1 VEVSVR
7 SLLLVALM
15 VSGCS
20 GVVRNE
26 GFRATVSQAQDRA
39 LNGRFESSGGASCGV
54 VGPRGTELRLV
65 GDAVTVSVDEPAG
78 RPDARV
84 VRLAAGAERYTT
96 ERPGGISQLYLQTP
110 GGRLI
115 GSLSAH
121 LVHESAGST
130 VDGRPAAVRE
140 LDLEVTFNLQPCL

>member
-1 VEVSVR
+1 MR
-7 SLLLVALM
+7 SLVLVAL
-15 VSGCS
+15 VVAGCS
-20 GVVRNE
+20 GVVRSE
-26 GFRATVSQAQDRA
+26 GFRATVSEAQDRA
-39 LNGRFESSGGASCGV
+39 LNGRFDSADGASCGV

-65 GDAVTVSVDEPAG
+65 GEVVTVTIDEPAG
-78 RPDARV
+78 RGDARI
-84 VRLAAGAERYTT
+84 VRLVAGGQGYTT
-96 ERPGGISQLYLQTP
+96 ERPGGTSQLYLQTP